1 MKKKYG
7 SILLL
12 IFIFLLAACN
22 NENENESNTAEIE
35 DVKKSEDNENETTEE
50 VNTEKK
56 ELMSVDEIKTTVEEN
71 LDKMEEIVQA
81 DFDQSL
87 MTIDETTFAP
97 DTGSEQA
104 EELVNET
111 KKDFKN
117 LVAEETLD
125 EWVRHYL
132 YSSYISY
139 HKEYLNS
146 DEIHTRFEV
155 MNQSAD
161 HFEISF
167 ITLED
172 NGGLAN
178 IAGTHLLYYVKK
190 NDNWVFQRRVFFT
203 PEEKPLHLTFEDIEE
218 HHNKLIDGDFEF
230 EAIQETDIDGI
241 NHLVYRIGNE
251 YYARNEHNSTFNYE
265 VVDQ

>member
-1 MKKKYG
+1 YEGECGMKKKYG

-22 NENENESNTAEIE
+22 NESENESNTAEIE
-35 DVKKSEDNENETTEE
+35 DVKKSENNENETTENE
-50 VNTEKK
+50 NTEA
-56 ELMSVDEIKTTVEEN
+56 ELMSEDEIKATVEEN
-71 LDKMEEIVQA
+71 LDKMEEIVQS
-81 DFDQSL
+81 DFEQRL
-87 MTIDETTFAP
+87 MPIDETTFAP

-104 EELVNET
+104 EALVNQT

-155 MNQSAD
+155 MNQSA
-161 HFEISF
+161 
-167 ITLED
+167 
-172 NGGLAN
+172 
-178 IAGTHLLYYVKK
+178 
-190 NDNWVFQRRVFFT
+190 
-203 PEEKPLHLTFEDIEE
+203 
-218 HHNKLIDGDFEF
+218 
-230 EAIQETDIDGI
+230 
-241 NHLVYRIGNE
+241 
-251 YYARNEHNSTFNYE
+251 
-265 VVDQ
+265 

>member
-50 VNTEKK
+50 VNKEKK
-56 ELMSVDEIKTTVEEN
+56 ELMSVDKNKTTVEKKKEKKEKKN
-71 LDKMEEIVQA
+71 KTDNNKRK
-81 DFDQSL
+81 
-87 MTIDETTFAP
+87 MTIYETTFAP
-97 DTGSEQA
+97 NTGSEQA

-178 IAGTHLLYYVKK
+178 IAG
-190 NDNWVFQRRVFFT
+190 
-203 PEEKPLHLTFEDIEE
+203 
-218 HHNKLIDGDFEF
+218 
-230 EAIQETDIDGI
+230 
-241 NHLVYRIGNE
+241 
-251 YYARNEHNSTFNYE
+251 
-265 VVDQ
+265 

>member
-1 MKKKYG
+1 KYIKTHEGECGMRKKYG

-22 NENENESNTAEIE
+22 NESENESNTAEIE

-50 VNTEKK
+50 VNTEEK
-56 ELMSVDEIKTTVEEN
+56 ELMSEDEIKTTVEEN
-71 LDKMEEIVQA
+71 IDKM
-81 DFDQSL
+81 
-87 MTIDETTFAP
+87 
-97 DTGSEQA
+97 

-218 HHNKLIDGDFEF
+218 HHNKLIDG
-230 EAIQETDIDGI
+230 
-241 NHLVYRIGNE
+241 
-251 YYARNEHNSTFNYE
+251 
-265 VVDQ
+265 

>member
-1 MKKKYG
+1 EDKNKA
-7 SILLL
+7 SI
-12 IFIFLLAACN
+12 
-22 NENENESNTAEIE
+22 
-35 DVKKSEDNENETTEE
+35 
-50 VNTEKK
+50 
-56 ELMSVDEIKTTVEEN
+56 EEN

-87 MTIDETTFAP
+87 MPIDETTFAP

-104 EELVNET
+104 EALVNQT

-125 EWVRHYL
+125 EGVRHYL

-146 DEIHTRFEV
+146 DEIHTCFEV
-155 MNQSAD
+155 MNKSTD

-172 NGGLAN
+172 NDGLVN
-178 IAGTHLLYYVKK
+178 IECKH
-190 NDNWVFQRRVFFT
+190 
-203 PEEKPLHLTFEDIEE
+203 
-218 HHNKLIDGDFEF
+218 LIDYKIE
-230 EAIQETDIDGI
+230 
-241 NHLVYRIGNE
+241 NYRHVLV
-251 YYARNEHNSTFNYE
+251 
-265 VVDQ
+265 

>member
-1 MKKKYG
+1 MRKKYG

-22 NENENESNTAEIE
+22 NESENESNTAEIE

-50 VNTEKK
+50 VNTEEK
-56 ELMSVDEIKTTVEEN
+56 ELMSEDEIKTTVEEN

-87 MTIDETTFAP
+87 MPIDETTFAP

-111 KKDFKN
+111 KEDFKN

-155 MNQSAD
+155 MNQSTD
-161 HFEISF
+161 HFEISV

-178 IAGTHLLYYVKK
+178 IAGTHLLYYKK
-190 NDNWVFQRRVFFT
+190 ENNYWVSAKIIHFS
-203 PEEKPLHLTFEDIEE
+203 PDDAPLHLTFEDIEE
-218 HHNKLIDGDFEF
+218 RHEKLIDGDFEF
-230 EAIQETDIDGI
+230 EAIQETDIDAI

-265 VVDQ
+265 MID